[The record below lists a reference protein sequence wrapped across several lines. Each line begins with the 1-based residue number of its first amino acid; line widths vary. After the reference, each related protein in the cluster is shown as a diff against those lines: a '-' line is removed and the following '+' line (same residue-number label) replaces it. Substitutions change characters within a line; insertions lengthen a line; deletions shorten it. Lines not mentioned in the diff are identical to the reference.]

1 MPPRPLAGALLVVD
15 VNYFPS
21 MRGMPAGALA
31 AAVSA
36 AAAAARERKV

>member
-1 MPPRPLAGALLVVD
+1 MPHRPLAGALLIID

-31 AAVSA
+31 AAVIA
-36 AAAAARERKV
+36 AAAAARERKM